1 MILYFTGTGNSR
13 YLAEG
18 IAKITEDDEIISIN
32 ELMKT
37 KKGDSF
43 KSDKPFI
50 FVAPVY
56 AWKIPI
62 VLSDFI
68 KNSKFIGSNEVYLI
82 VNCGST
88 VGGTYTY
95 AKDDFKE
102 VGFNIKGFAA
112 INMPENYIA
121 IFKAPDEAKADEIIA
136 KGREKIIEIANMIKN
151 NESFFIRTNKF
162 YGKSLSII
170 LNKPFYKFTVSSKG
184 FHTLDNCNGCGKCES
199 LCPLNCI
206 KMVDNR
212 PKWDGECTHCMACI
226 CACPNEAIEYKK
238 SSYGKR
244 RYYLKDK
251 F

>member
-37 KKGDSF
+37 KEGDTF
-43 KSDKPFI
+43 KSDKPFV

-62 VLSDFI
+62 VLSEFI
-68 KNSKFIGSNEVYLI
+68 EKSEFIGSDEVYLI

-95 AKDDFKE
+95 AKDDFAKK
-102 VGFNIKGFAA
+102 GLKMKGFAA
-112 INMPENYIA
+112 IDMPENYIA
-121 IFKAPDEAKADEIIA
+121 IFKAPDEKKADEIIA
-136 KGREKIIEIANMIKN
+136 KGRERIIRIARMIKN
-151 NESFFIRTNKF
+151 NESFFNRTNKG
-162 YGKSLSII
+162 YGKPLSII
-170 LNKPFYKFTVSSKG
+170 LNKPFYRLTVSSKG
-184 FHTLDNCNGCGKCES
+184 FHTLDNCNGCGKCVE
-199 LCPLNCI
+199 LCPLNGI
-206 KMVDNR
+206 DLVDNK
-212 PKWDGECTHCMACI
+212 PVWNGKCTHCMACI
-226 CACPNEAIEYKK
+226 CGCPSEAIEYKK

-244 RYYLKDK
+244 RYYLRDK